1 MPRKVRV
8 CNVGI
13 YNGRAYKD
21 FSFSERSQAVK
32 DLEAFKSQSEG
43 VAREY
48 DRLAEEH
55 SKLVKKLAVL
65 EGEGGSDKKD
75 D

>member
-1 MPRKVRV
+1 
-8 CNVGI
+8 
-13 YNGRAYKD
+13 
-21 FSFSERSQAVK
+21 VK